1 MSDFSEFREQGRAAL
16 LAGEATH
23 DVPMVEGGTRWG
35 AAVVLRPAGEVVGRL
50 TDLAATVHAP
60 GHWVHGGPAL
70 HVTLR
75 SLEPYRSVIPED
87 DPLRRAYAAALAEAA
102 DGLPPA
108 WVYLAGVAPHR
119 GGVLVGAHPVDET
132 LETLRKRFARGLES
146 RGVRDLEYGR
156 VRDRWY
162 VSLVH
167 FAGPLTDAEEIV
179 AWCDAH
185 ADTDFGLAE
194 LPVAELVQFV
204 HTGAAIRVDELDRV
218 PLSSSPAR

>member
-1 MSDFSEFREQGRAAL
+1 MSDFAEFRERGRTAL

-23 DVPMVEGGTRWG
+23 DVPMTEGHPRWG
-35 AAVVLRPAGEVVGRL
+35 AAAVLRPAGEVVQRL
-50 TDLAATVHAP
+50 TELAATVHAP

-75 SLEPYRSVIPED
+75 TLEPYRSVIPQD
-87 DPLRRAYAAALAEAA
+87 DPLRRAYGEALAEAA

-132 LETLRKRFARGLES
+132 LETLRKRFAGNPQS

-167 FAGPLTDAEEIV
+167 FAAPLTNAEEIV

-185 ADTDFGLAE
+185 ADADFGLVE
-194 LPVAELVQFV
+194 LPAAEIVQYV
-204 HTGAAIRVDELDRV
+204 HTGSAIRGDRLELA
-218 PLSSSPAR
+218 PLSA

>member
-1 MSDFSEFREQGRAAL
+1 MSDFSEFRERGRAAL

-23 DVPMVEGGTRWG
+23 DVPMVEGGARWG
-35 AAVVLRPAGEVVGRL
+35 AAVVLRPAGEVAGRL

-108 WVYLAGVAPHR
+108 WVYLAGVAPHQ
-119 GGVLVGAHPVDET
+119 GGVLVGGRIPWTRRWRRCASASPG
-132 LETLRKRFARGLES
+132 AWS
-146 RGVRDLEYGR
+146 RGACAT
-156 VRDRWY
+156 W
-162 VSLVH
+162 ST
-167 FAGPLTDAEEIV
+167 AGSATAGTS
-179 AWCDAH
+179 AWS
-185 ADTDFGLAE
+185 T
-194 LPVAELVQFV
+194 
-204 HTGAAIRVDELDRV
+204 
-218 PLSSSPAR
+218 SPRP